1 VSAVDRAPGWVI
13 LRNAS
18 NVNLEAVTP
27 GVDVLSE
34 DPTLTAALLT
44 MGLVDTRDLP
54 LLAAY
59 WLGAGHEGPSLVEMA
74 VLTRNDVREISD
86 TWPMVLAEVCPN
98 FDSALARRRAAQ
110 YLADEHLQG
119 RLDLRRLLRI
129 LWPAP
134 DGESSDATL
143 DGIVYQLD
151 ELADGIAVRPSSEA
165 TSRLRLW
172 PGAPTRAELEQELAQ
187 GLSLLAA
194 GDFRGAGEALGI
206 SGPT

>member
-1 VSAVDRAPGWVI
+1 MSAVDRAPGWVI

-134 DGESSDATL
+134 DGGPSDATL

-172 PGAPTRAELEQELAQ
+172 PGAPTRAELEHELAQ

-194 GDFRGAGEALGI
+194 GDFLGAGEALGI
-206 SGPT
+206 RRPT